1 MSCRSIGEKIGR
13 SHSTISREVY
23 RNGYT
28 DVRKWDMQYSVDIA
42 MKKYRKRKRYG
53 YRHHSILGYKQQ
65 WIWEMY
71 VESKV
76 SPA

>member
-1 MSCRSIGEKIGR
+1 MSTRAIGEKLGR

-28 DVRKWDMQYSVDIA
+28 DVRKWDMQYSVEIA
-42 MKKYRKRKRYG
+42 MRKYKKRKEYS

-65 WIWEMY
+65 WIREMY
-71 VESKV
+71 KQSEL
-76 SPA
+76 SP